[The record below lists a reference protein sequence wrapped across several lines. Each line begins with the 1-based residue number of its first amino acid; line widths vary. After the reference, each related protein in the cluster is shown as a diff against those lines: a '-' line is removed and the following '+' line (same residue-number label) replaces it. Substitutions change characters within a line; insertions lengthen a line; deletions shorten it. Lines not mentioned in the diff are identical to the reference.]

1 MMTIPIPI
9 DEKNKKKKDK
19 EQQQNT
25 PTQTAQPAP
34 TEQTAPTEQPQQ
46 PQGPIPWEITT
57 EEKRVNPD
65 VYNLYKQNYEP
76 REKEIQGIETDYL
89 NKMNNIYGLINKN
102 SEKTKEALKKQPVA
116 DAFNMLGTAVGKL
129 SEVASNATFSGR
141 VAPKKVDSS
150 DIAKQGN
157 ALLKKSYELPQ
168 YLQAIDN
175 DIIQNKAK
183 QLQNEYAVN
192 MNRLQRQQQYIQ
204 NAIEQST
211 DKTKIKYLSQEA
223 IELKKQE
230 IDLKR
235 KHNEKME
242 QLAEDRNKTY
252 KTSVYANG
260 NGQKMEYD
268 VLFVDGKPYPVDEY
282 FIDDIFNNSDL
293 FPDEKKKRL
302 KKAGASTATIRGE
315 IQTELDKGRRP
326 KYYSNKDIKVTQ
338 KIPFPFMTTLK
349 GSGTHTKKVY

>member
-1 MMTIPIPI
+1 MITIPI
-9 DEKNKKKKDK
+9 DDKDKKKK

-25 PTQTAQPAP
+25 QPAP
-34 TEQTAPTEQPQQ
+34 TAPTEQNTQTEQPQQ

-65 VYNLYKQNYEP
+65 VYNLYVKNYEP

-89 NKMNNIYGLINKN
+89 DKMNKMYGLINQN
-102 SEKTKEALKKQPVA
+102 SEKTKEALKKQPIA

-183 QLQNEYAVN
+183 QLQNEYATN
-192 MNRLQRQQQYIQ
+192 MNRLQRQMQYIQ

-223 IELKKQE
+223 IDLENKKVALDEWYKKQKLL
-230 IDLKR
+230 IDQQKA
-235 KHNEKME
+235 N
-242 QLAEDRNKTY
+242 AY
-252 KTSVYANG
+252 STSVYNESNNLSDG
-260 NGQKMEYD
+260 YNFLE
-268 VLFVDGKPYPVDEY
+268 VDGKRYKVSNEY
-282 FIDDIFNNSDL
+282 ILDILDTDL
-293 FPDEKKKRL
+293 FDDTEKKKLL
-302 KKAGASTATIRGE
+302 KTSTDNIRGV
-315 IQTELDKGRRP
+315 IQYRLNKGERP
-326 KYYSNKDIKVTQ
+326 EKYDDGT
-338 KIPFPFMTTLK
+338 PFSFKNTLGTTGK
-349 GSGTHTKKVY
+349 EVKRTY

>member
-1 MMTIPIPI
+1 M
-9 DEKNKKKKDK
+9 K
-19 EQQQNT
+19 
-25 PTQTAQPAP
+25 
-34 TEQTAPTEQPQQ
+34 
-46 PQGPIPWEITT
+46 
-57 EEKRVNPD
+57 
-65 VYNLYKQNYEP
+65 NYEP

-89 NKMNNIYGLINKN
+89 NKMSNIYGLINQN
-102 SEKTKEALKKQPVA
+102 SEKTKEALKKQPIA

-129 SEVASNATFSGR
+129 SEVASNATFGGR

-192 MNRLQRQQQYIQ
+192 MNRLQRQMQYIQ

-223 IELKKQE
+223 IALEKQKIEAKENYQKELLKLKK
-230 IDLKR
+230 
-235 KHNEKME
+235 
-242 QLAEDRNKTY
+242 EDNQIQRAKI
-252 KTSVYANG
+252 YANA

-268 VLFVDGKPYPVDEY
+268 QLIVDGKPYPVEAD
-282 FIDDIFNNSDL
+282 FIYDILNNSDL
-293 FPDEKKKRL
+293 FTDEEKERL
-302 KKAGASTATIRGE
+302 QGASDATVRGE
-315 IQTELDKGRRP
+315 IQTRLDKGKRP
-326 KYYSNKDIKVTQ
+326 QYYKNENIKVTQ

-349 GSGTHTKKVY
+349 GSGTHSKKVY

>member
-1 MMTIPIPI
+1 MMTL
-9 DEKNKKKKDK
+9 DDKNKKKK

-25 PTQTAQPAP
+25 PTTPAQPA
-34 TEQTAPTEQPQQ
+34 QTTQTEQPQQ

-57 EEKRVNPD
+57 EEKSVNPD
-65 VYNLYKQNYEP
+65 VYNLYKTNYEP

-89 NKMNNIYGLINKN
+89 NKMSNIYGLINQN
-102 SEKTKEALKKQPVA
+102 SEKTKEALKKQPIA

-129 SEVASNATFSGR
+129 SEVASNATFGGR

-183 QLQNEYAVN
+183 QLQNEYATN
-192 MNRLQRQQQYIQ
+192 MNRLQRQMQYIQ

-211 DKTKIKYLSQEA
+211 DKTKIKYLSQAA

-242 QLAEDRNKTY
+242 QIAQQNATANMIRANNEGNDLADGYSYLK
-252 KTSVYANG
+252 
-260 NGQKMEYD
+260 
-268 VLFVDGKPYPVDEY
+268 VDGKRYKVSNEY
-282 FIDDIFNNSDL
+282 ILDILNTNMFT
-293 FPDEKKKRL
+293 EKEREKLL
-302 KKAGASTATIRGE
+302 KTTTDNIRGV
-315 IQTELDKGRRP
+315 IQYRLNKGVRPTKYFDGTPFSFENTLGTMGKELKRT
-326 KYYSNKDIKVTQ
+326 Y
-338 KIPFPFMTTLK
+338 
-349 GSGTHTKKVY
+349 

>member
-1 MMTIPIPI
+1 MMTL
-9 DEKNKKKKDK
+9 DDKNKKKK

-25 PTQTAQPAP
+25 PTQPAQPTPTTTPATT
-34 TEQTAPTEQPQQ
+34 TEQQPQQ

-57 EEKRVNPD
+57 EEKSVNND

-89 NKMNNIYGLINKN
+89 NKMSNIYGLINQN
-102 SEKTKEALKKQPVA
+102 SEKTKEALKKQPIA

-129 SEVASNATFSGR
+129 SEVASNATFEGR

-183 QLQNEYAVN
+183 QLQNEYATN
-192 MNRLQRQQQYIQ
+192 MNRLQRQMQYIQ

-223 IELKKQE
+223 YQLKQQE
-230 IDLKR
+230 IDAKENYQKELLKL
-235 KHNEKME
+235 KK
-242 QLAEDRNKTY
+242 EDNQIQRAKIYADANKG
-252 KTSVYANG
+252 NG
-260 NGQKMEYD
+260 NGKFDKLVINGVEYPAPD
-268 VLFVDGKPYPVDEY
+268 NTVYEIATK
-282 FIDDIFNNSDL
+282 SDL
-293 FPDEKKKRL
+293 FTDEELDRL
-302 KKAGASTATIRGE
+302 QGLDISVIRGE
-315 IQTELDKGRRP
+315 IQKKFDQNKFP
-326 KYYSNKDIKVTQ
+326 KYYKPKYYRDGKKTSFPLMTILSTLAKTQ
-338 KIPFPFMTTLK
+338 RNN
-349 GSGTHTKKVY
+349 

>member
-1 MMTIPIPI
+1 MITIPI
-9 DEKNKKKKDK
+9 DDKNKKKK

-25 PTQTAQPAP
+25 PTQPAQTTTTEQTTP
-34 TEQTAPTEQPQQ
+34 TEQQPQQ

-57 EEKRVNPD
+57 EEKSVNND
-65 VYNLYKQNYEP
+65 VYNTFLKNYEP

-89 NKMNNIYGLINKN
+89 NKMSNIYGLINQN
-102 SEKTKEALKKQPVA
+102 SEKTKEALKKQPIA

-129 SEVASNATFSGR
+129 SEVASNATFGGR

-183 QLQNEYAVN
+183 QLQNEYATN
-192 MNRLQRQQQYIQ
+192 MNRLQRQMQYIQ

-223 IELKKQE
+223 IDLEKEK

-242 QLAEDRNKTY
+242 QIAQQNANSNYIRAKNEGSYLADGYNFL
-252 KTSVYANG
+252 
-260 NGQKMEYD
+260 D
-268 VLFVDGKPYPVDEY
+268 VDGKRYKVSDY
-282 FIDDIFNNSDL
+282 YILDILNTDL
-293 FPDEKKKRL
+293 FTEEEREKLVKT
-302 KKAGASTATIRGE
+302 STDNIRGV
-315 IQTELDKGRRP
+315 IQYRLNKNKRPQKYFDGTPFSLENTLGTTGKELKRT
-326 KYYSNKDIKVTQ
+326 Y
-338 KIPFPFMTTLK
+338 
-349 GSGTHTKKVY
+349 

>member
-1 MMTIPIPI
+1 MMTL
-9 DEKNKKKKDK
+9 DDKDKKKK

-25 PTQTAQPAP
+25 PTAQPAQP
-34 TEQTAPTEQPQQ
+34 AQTTQTEQPQQ

-57 EEKRVNPD
+57 EEKSVNPD
-65 VYNLYKQNYEP
+65 VYKLYQQNYEP

-89 NKMNNIYGLINKN
+89 NKMSNIYGLINQN
-102 SEKTKEALKKQPVA
+102 SEKTKEALKKQPIA

-129 SEVASNATFSGR
+129 SEVASNATFGGR

-192 MNRLQRQQQYIQ
+192 MNRLQRQMQYIQ

-223 IELKKQE
+223 YNLKQQE
-230 IDLKR
+230 AAL
-235 KHNEKME
+235 NEWWKKENIRLREEGNEIRKME
-242 QLAEDRNKTY
+242 AYNN
-252 KTSVYANG
+252 ANG
-260 NGQKMEYD
+260 RRMEYD
-268 VLFVDGKPYPVDEY
+268 KLTINGVDYPVEEG
-282 FIDDIFNNSDL
+282 FIYDVLTKSDL
-293 FPDEKKKRL
+293 FTQEERERL
-302 KKAGASTATIRGE
+302 NGADPSIIRGE
-315 IQTELDKGRRP
+315 IQSKLNKGKFP
-326 KYYSNKDIKVTQ
+326 EYYINTNGTQ

-349 GSGTHTKKVY
+349 GSGTKVKKGY

>member
-1 MMTIPIPI
+1 MMTLE
-9 DEKNKKKKDK
+9 DKDKKKKDK

-25 PTQTAQPAP
+25 PTTPAQ
-34 TEQTAPTEQPQQ
+34 TEQTTTTEQPQQ

-57 EEKRVNPD
+57 EEKSVNPA
-65 VYNLYKQNYEP
+65 VYNLHMQNYEP

-89 NKMNNIYGLINKN
+89 NKMSNIYGLINKN
-102 SEKTKEALKKQPVA
+102 SEKTKEALKKQPIA

-183 QLQNEYAVN
+183 QLQNEYATN
-192 MNRLQRQQQYIQ
+192 MNRLQRQMQYIQ

-223 IELKKQE
+223 KALEEEKIK
-230 IDLKR
+230 LKR
-235 KHNEKME
+235 EHNEKME
-242 QLAEDRNKTY
+242 QLKEQEIGVRKLGI
-252 KTSVYANG
+252 YANA

-268 VLFVDGKPYPVDEY
+268 QLFVDGKPYPVEAD
-282 FIDDIFNNSDL
+282 FIDDILMKSDL
-293 FPDEKKKRL
+293 FTDEERDRL
-302 KKAGASTATIRGE
+302 RGASTATIRGE
-315 IQTELDKGRRP
+315 IQNYIDKGKFP
-326 KYYSNKDIKVTQ
+326 QYYINTKGTK
-338 KIPFPFMTTLK
+338 KIRFPFMTTLK

>member
-1 MMTIPIPI
+1 MMTI
-9 DEKNKKKKDK
+9 DDKDKKKK

-25 PTQTAQPAP
+25 PTTPAQTTT
-34 TEQTAPTEQPQQ
+34 TEQTTNTEQPQQ

-57 EEKRVNPD
+57 EEKSVNND

-89 NKMNNIYGLINKN
+89 NKMSNIYGLINQN
-102 SEKTKEALKKQPVA
+102 SEKTKEALKKQPIA

-129 SEVASNATFSGR
+129 SEVASNATFGGR

-192 MNRLQRQQQYIQ
+192 MNRLQRQMQYIQ
-204 NAIEQST
+204 NALEKAT
-211 DKTKIKYLSQEA
+211 TKTEKEYLSQA
-223 IELKKQE
+223 
-230 IDLKR
+230 
-235 KHNEKME
+235 
-242 QLAEDRNKTY
+242 
-252 KTSVYANG
+252 
-260 NGQKMEYD
+260 
-268 VLFVDGKPYPVDEY
+268 
-282 FIDDIFNNSDL
+282 
-293 FPDEKKKRL
+293 
-302 KKAGASTATIRGE
+302 
-315 IQTELDKGRRP
+315 
-326 KYYSNKDIKVTQ
+326 YSCPNHSHLL
-338 KIPFPFMTTLK
+338 PP
-349 GSGTHTKKVY
+349 

>member
-1 MMTIPIPI
+1 MMTIPI
-9 DEKNKKKKDK
+9 DDKNKKKKDK

-25 PTQTAQPAP
+25 QAAQPAPPAP
-34 TEQTAPTEQPQQ
+34 TEQTTTTATTTEQPQ

-57 EEKRVNPD
+57 EEKSVNPD
-65 VYNLYKQNYEP
+65 VYKLYQQNLEP

-89 NKMNNIYGLINKN
+89 NKMSNIYGLINKN
-102 SEKTKEALKKQPVA
+102 SEKTKEALKKQPIA

-183 QLQNEYAVN
+183 QLQNEYATN
-192 MNRLQRQQQYIQ
+192 MNRLQRQMQYIQ

-223 IELKKQE
+223 LALEKEK

-242 QLAEDRNKTY
+242 KLKEQEIGVRKLGI
-252 KTSVYANG
+252 YANA

-268 VLFVDGKPYPVDEY
+268 KLTINGVDYPVEAD
-282 FIDDIFNNSDL
+282 FIDDILMKSDL
-293 FPDEKKKRL
+293 FTDEQRDRL
-302 KKAGASTATIRGE
+302 RGASTATIRGE
-315 IQTELDKGRRP
+315 IQNYIDKGKFP
-326 KYYSNKDIKVTQ
+326 QYYINTKGTK

>member
-1 MMTIPIPI
+1 MITIPI
-9 DEKNKKKKDK
+9 DDKDKKKK

-25 PTQTAQPAP
+25 QPAQPAQTAQP
-34 TEQTAPTEQPQQ
+34 EQPQQ

-65 VYNLYKQNYEP
+65 VYNLYLKNYEP

-89 NKMNNIYGLINKN
+89 NKMSNIYGLINKN
-102 SEKTKEALKKQPVA
+102 SEKTKEALKKQPIA

-129 SEVASNATFSGR
+129 SEVASNATFGGK

-192 MNRLQRQQQYIQ
+192 MNRLQRQMQYIQ
-204 NAIEQST
+204 NALEKAT
-211 DKTKIKYLSQEA
+211 TKTEKEYLSQEA
-223 IELKKQE
+223 LELENKKIE
-230 IDLKR
+230 LKR
-235 KHNEKME
+235 KHNERME
-242 QLAEDRNKTY
+242 QIAQQKANAYT
-252 KTSVYANG
+252 TSVYNEG
-260 NGQKMEYD
+260 NNLSDGYNFLE
-268 VLFVDGKPYPVDEY
+268 VDGKRYKVSDAY
-282 FIDDIFNNSDL
+282 ILDILDTDL
-293 FPDEKKKRL
+293 FDDTEKKKLL
-302 KKAGASTATIRGE
+302 KTSTDNIRGV
-315 IQTELDKGRRP
+315 IQHRLNKGERP
-326 KYYSNKDIKVTQ
+326 EKYDDGT
-338 KIPFPFMTTLK
+338 PFSFENTLGTTGK
-349 GSGTHTKKVY
+349 EVKRTY

>member
-1 MMTIPIPI
+1 MITI
-9 DEKNKKKKDK
+9 DEKDKKKKDK

-25 PTQTAQPAP
+25 QPAQPAQ
-34 TEQTAPTEQPQQ
+34 TEQTAPTATTTEQPQQ

-57 EEKRVNPD
+57 EEKSVNND
-65 VYNLYKQNYEP
+65 VYNTFLKNYEP

-89 NKMNNIYGLINKN
+89 NKMSNIYGLINQN
-102 SEKTKEALKKQPVA
+102 SEKTKEALKKQPIA

-129 SEVASNATFSGR
+129 SEVASNATFGGR

-183 QLQNEYAVN
+183 QLQNEYATN
-192 MNRLQRQQQYIQ
+192 MNRLQRQMQYIQ

-223 IELKKQE
+223 IELKEKE

-242 QLAEDRNKTY
+242 QIAEKNANANIIRANNEGNNLADGYNFL
-252 KTSVYANG
+252 
-260 NGQKMEYD
+260 D
-268 VLFVDGKPYPVDEY
+268 VDGKRYKVSNEY
-282 FIDDIFNNSDL
+282 ILDILNTNMFTEEER
-293 FPDEKKKRL
+293 EKLMKT
-302 KKAGASTATIRGE
+302 STDNIRGV
-315 IQTELDKGRRP
+315 IQYRLNKGVRP
-326 KYYSNKDIKVTQ
+326 KKYFDGT
-338 KIPFPFMTTLK
+338 PFSLENTLGTTGKELK
-349 GSGTHTKKVY
+349 RTY

>member
-1 MMTIPIPI
+1 MMTL
-9 DEKNKKKKDK
+9 DDKDKKKK

-25 PTQTAQPAP
+25 PTQPAQPAT
-34 TEQTAPTEQPQQ
+34 TEQTTQTEQPQQ

-57 EEKRVNPD
+57 EEKSVNND
-65 VYNLYKQNYEP
+65 VYNTYLKNYEP

-89 NKMNNIYGLINKN
+89 NKMSNIYGLINQN
-102 SEKTKEALKKQPVA
+102 SEKTKEALKKQPIA

-129 SEVASNATFSGR
+129 SEVASNATFGGR

-183 QLQNEYAVN
+183 QLQNEYATN
-192 MNRLQRQQQYIQ
+192 MNRLQRQMQYIQ

-223 IELKKQE
+223 YQLKQQEIDAEKKYKEGILELKKQE
-230 IDLKR
+230 NGLR
-235 KHNEKME
+235 K
-242 QLAEDRNKTY
+242 LGI
-252 KTSVYANG
+252 YANA

-268 VLFVDGKPYPVDEY
+268 QLIVDGKPYPVEAD
-282 FIDDIFNNSDL
+282 FIYDILNNSDL
-293 FPDEKKKRL
+293 FTDKEKERL
-302 KKAGASTATIRGE
+302 QKASAATIRGE
-315 IQTELDKGRRP
+315 IQNYIDKGKRP
-326 KYYSNKDIKVTQ
+326 QYYKNEDIKVTQ

-349 GSGTHTKKVY
+349 GSGTHSKKVY

>member
-1 MMTIPIPI
+1 MMTL
-9 DEKNKKKKDK
+9 DDKDKKKK

-25 PTQTAQPAP
+25 PTQPAQPAQ
-34 TEQTAPTEQPQQ
+34 TEQTTQTEQPQQ

-57 EEKRVNPD
+57 EEKSVNND
-65 VYNLYKQNYEP
+65 VYNTYLKNYEP

-89 NKMNNIYGLINKN
+89 NKMSNIYGLINQN
-102 SEKTKEALKKQPVA
+102 SEKTKEALKKQPIA

-129 SEVASNATFSGR
+129 SEVASNATFGGR

-192 MNRLQRQQQYIQ
+192 MNRLQRQMQYIQ

-211 DKTKIKYLSQEA
+211 DKTKIKYLSQAA
-223 IELKKQE
+223 IDLKKQE

-242 QLAEDRNKTY
+242 QLAQQRNNTY
-252 KTSVYANG
+252 AASVYNEG
-260 NGQKMEYD
+260 NNLADGYNFLEVDNKRYKVSD
-268 VLFVDGKPYPVDEY
+268 DYLF
-282 FIDDIFNNSDL
+282 DILDTDL
-293 FPDEKKKRL
+293 FDKDERKQLIGTSPDN
-302 KKAGASTATIRGE
+302 IRGA
-315 IQTELDKGRRP
+315 IQAKLNKGERPTIYKDK
-326 KYYSNKDIKVTQ
+326 T
-338 KIPFPFMTTLK
+338 PFSFKETLRTTGK
-349 GSGTHTKKVY
+349 EVKRTY

>member
-1 MMTIPIPI
+1 MMTL
-9 DEKNKKKKDK
+9 DDKDKKKK

-25 PTQTAQPAP
+25 QTTPAP
-34 TEQTAPTEQPQQ
+34 PATTEQTAPTATTPEQPQQ

-57 EEKRVNPD
+57 EEKSVNND
-65 VYNLYKQNYEP
+65 VYNTYLKNYEP

-89 NKMNNIYGLINKN
+89 NKMSNIYGLINQN
-102 SEKTKEALKKQPVA
+102 SEKTKEALKKQPIA

-129 SEVASNATFSGR
+129 SEVASNATFGGR

-183 QLQNEYAVN
+183 QLQNEYATN
-192 MNRLQRQQQYIQ
+192 MNRLQRQMQYIQ

-223 IELKKQE
+223 IALKEKE

-242 QLAEDRNKTY
+242 ELKEKEIGVRKLGI
-252 KTSVYANG
+252 YANA

-268 VLFVDGKPYPVDEY
+268 QLIVDGKPYPVEAD
-282 FIDDIFNNSDL
+282 FIYDILNNSDL
-293 FPDEKKKRL
+293 FTDEAKERL
-302 KKAGASTATIRGE
+302 QGASAATIRGE
-315 IQTELDKGRRP
+315 IQTQLNKGKRP
-326 KYYSNKDIKVTQ
+326 QYYKNENIKVTQ
-338 KIPFPFMTTLK
+338 KIPFPFMETLQ
-349 GSGTHTKKVY
+349 GSGTHSKKVY

>member
-1 MMTIPIPI
+1 MITIPI
-9 DEKNKKKKDK
+9 DDKDKNKKKK
-19 EQQQNT
+19 EQQQQ
-25 PTQTAQPAP
+25 QTAQPTQPAP
-34 TEQTAPTEQPQQ
+34 TEQTTTTEQPQQ

-57 EEKRVNPD
+57 EEKSVNND

-89 NKMNNIYGLINKN
+89 NKMSNIYGLINQN
-102 SEKTKEALKKQPVA
+102 SEKTKEALKKQPIA

-129 SEVASNATFSGR
+129 SEVASNATFGGR

-183 QLQNEYAVN
+183 QLQNEYATN
-192 MNRLQRQQQYIQ
+192 MNRLQRQMQYIQ

-223 IELKKQE
+223 YQLKQQE
-230 IDLKR
+230 IDAKENYQKELLKL
-235 KHNEKME
+235 KK
-242 QLAEDRNKTY
+242 EDNRIQRAKIYADANKG
-252 KTSVYANG
+252 NG
-260 NGQKMEYD
+260 NGKFD
-268 VLFVDGKPYPVDEY
+268 KLTINGVDYPAPDNTVYE
-282 FIDDIFNNSDL
+282 IATKSDL
-293 FPDEKKKRL
+293 FTDKELEIIEGLEPSL
-302 KKAGASTATIRGE
+302 IRGE
-315 IQTELDKGRRP
+315 IQKKFDQNKFP
-326 KYYSNKDIKVTQ
+326 KYYKPKYYRNDKKTSFPLMTILSSLAKTQ
-338 KIPFPFMTTLK
+338 RNN
-349 GSGTHTKKVY
+349 

>member
-1 MMTIPIPI
+1 MITI
-9 DEKNKKKKDK
+9 DDKDKKKKDK

-25 PTQTAQPAP
+25 QPAQPAQTAQTAP
-34 TEQTAPTEQPQQ
+34 TATTTEQPQQ

-65 VYNLYKQNYEP
+65 VYKLYQQNYEP

-89 NKMNNIYGLINKN
+89 DKMNNIYGLINKN
-102 SEKTKEALKKQPVA
+102 SEKTKEALKKQPIA

-129 SEVASNATFSGR
+129 SEVASNATFGGR

-192 MNRLQRQQQYIQ
+192 MNRLQRQMQYIQ

-223 IELKKQE
+223 LALEKEKIAADENYKKALLKLREDSNQ
-230 IDLKR
+230 IR
-235 KHNEKME
+235 KME
-242 QLAEDRNKTY
+242 AYNEANKQDL
-252 KTSVYANG
+252 G
-260 NGQKMEYD
+260 YD
-268 VLFVDGKPYPVDEY
+268 KLYVDNVPYPVTEGTIY
-282 FIDDIFNNSDL
+282 EILNNSDL
-293 FPDEKKKRL
+293 FTDGEKKRL
-302 KKAGASTATIRGE
+302 EGADPALIRGE
-315 IQTELDKGRRP
+315 IQTKLNQGKRP
-326 KYYSNKDIKVTQ
+326 QYYKNKDIKVTQ
-338 KIPFPFMTTLK
+338 KIPFPFMTILR
-349 GSGTHTKKVY
+349 GTGKKLITNY

>member
-1 MMTIPIPI
+1 MITI
-9 DEKNKKKKDK
+9 DDKNKKKK

-25 PTQTAQPAP
+25 QTTPATTTAP
-34 TEQTAPTEQPQQ
+34 TEQTTTTATTTEQPQQ

-57 EEKRVNPD
+57 EEKSVNND
-65 VYNLYKQNYEP
+65 VYNLYKQNLEP

-89 NKMNNIYGLINKN
+89 NKMSNIYGLINQN
-102 SEKTKEALKKQPVA
+102 SEKTKEALKKQPIA

-129 SEVASNATFSGR
+129 SEVASNATFGGK

-192 MNRLQRQQQYIQ
+192 MNRLQRQMQYIQ

-223 IELKKQE
+223 IDLENKKVALDEWYKKQRLE
-230 IDLKR
+230 IAKQNATANMI
-235 KHNEKME
+235 KANNEGRN
-242 QLAEDRNKTY
+242 LADGYSYLT
-252 KTSVYANG
+252 
-260 NGQKMEYD
+260 
-268 VLFVDGKPYPVDEY
+268 VDGVKYKVSDY
-282 FIDDIFNNSDL
+282 FIDDVLNSNL
-293 FPDEKKKRL
+293 FDDNEREKLAKYSYDR
-302 KKAGASTATIRGE
+302 IRGE
-315 IQTELDKGRRP
+315 IQDKLDAGIIPTKDKDKNPFAFKKALQGMGKELKRT
-326 KYYSNKDIKVTQ
+326 Y
-338 KIPFPFMTTLK
+338 
-349 GSGTHTKKVY
+349 

>member
-1 MMTIPIPI
+1 MMTIPI
-9 DEKNKKKKDK
+9 DDKDKKKK
-19 EQQQNT
+19 EQQQT
-25 PTQTAQPAP
+25 TQPAQPVQ
-34 TEQTAPTEQPQQ
+34 TEQTTTTATTTEQPQQ

-57 EEKRVNPD
+57 EEKSINPD
-65 VYNLYKQNYEP
+65 VYNLYKTNYEP

-89 NKMNNIYGLINKN
+89 NKMNKMYGLINQN
-102 SEKTKEALKKQPVA
+102 SEKTKEALKKQPIA

-129 SEVASNATFSGR
+129 SEVASNATFGGR

-192 MNRLQRQQQYIQ
+192 MNRLQRQMQYIQ

-230 IDLKR
+230 AAFKKWYADQKLTIARQNAAANMIKAN
-235 KHNEKME
+235 NEGRN
-242 QLAEDRNKTY
+242 LADGYSYLTVDNVKY
-252 KTSVYANG
+252 KVSN
-260 NGQKMEYD
+260 D
-268 VLFVDGKPYPVDEY
+268 
-282 FIDDIFNNSDL
+282 FIDDVLNSNL
-293 FPDEKKKRL
+293 FTDEERENLAPYSYDRIRGQIQDKLDDGIIPTKDKNGKYFAF
-302 KKAGASTATIRGE
+302 KKALQGMGK
-315 IQTELDKGRRP
+315 ELKRT
-326 KYYSNKDIKVTQ
+326 N
-338 KIPFPFMTTLK
+338 
-349 GSGTHTKKVY
+349 

>member
-1 MMTIPIPI
+1 MMTL
-9 DEKNKKKKDK
+9 DDKDKKKK

-25 PTQTAQPAP
+25 QPTQPAT
-34 TEQTAPTEQPQQ
+34 TEQTTTPATTTEQPQQ

-57 EEKRVNPD
+57 EEKSVNND
-65 VYNLYKQNYEP
+65 VYNTYLKNYEP
-76 REKEIQGIETDYL
+76 REKEIQQHENSYL
-89 NKMNNIYGLINKN
+89 NKMSNIYGLINQN
-102 SEKTKEALKKQPVA
+102 SEKTKEALKKQPIA

-129 SEVASNATFSGR
+129 SEVASNATFGGR

-150 DIAKQGN
+150 DISKQGN

-183 QLQNEYAVN
+183 QLQNEYATN
-192 MNRLQRQQQYIQ
+192 MNRLQRQMQYIQ

-230 IDLKR
+230 ADLKR

-242 QLAEDRNKTY
+242 KIAQQN
-252 KTSVYANG
+252 ANSNYIRAKNEG
-260 NGQKMEYD
+260 SKQDLGFDKLY
-268 VLFVDGKPYPVDEY
+268 VDGKPYPVEEG
-282 FIDDIFNNSDL
+282 FIYDILNNSDL
-293 FPDEKKKRL
+293 FTDKEKERL
-302 KKAGASTATIRGE
+302 QKASAATIRGE
-315 IQTELDKGRRP
+315 IQTRLNKGKRP
-326 KYYSNKDIKVTQ
+326 QYYKNKDIKVTQ
-338 KIPFPFMTTLK
+338 KIPFPFMETLR
-349 GSGTHTKKVY
+349 GQGKKMITNY

>member
-1 MMTIPIPI
+1 MITI
-9 DEKNKKKKDK
+9 DDKNKKKK
-19 EQQQNT
+19 EQQQT
-25 PTQTAQPAP
+25 TQPAQPAP
-34 TEQTAPTEQPQQ
+34 TEQTTTTAQTEQPQQ

-57 EEKRVNPD
+57 EEKKVNPD
-65 VYNLYKQNYEP
+65 VYNLYQQNYEP

-89 NKMNNIYGLINKN
+89 DKMNKMYGLINQN
-102 SEKTKEALKKQPVA
+102 SEKTKEALKKQPIA
-116 DAFNMLGTAVGKL
+116 DAFNMLGTSVGKL

-192 MNRLQRQQQYIQ
+192 MNRLQRQMQYIQ

-223 IELKKQE
+223 LALEEQKIK
-230 IDLKR
+230 LKR
-235 KHNEKME
+235 EHNEKME
-242 QLAEDRNKTY
+242 QIAEKN
-252 KTSVYANG
+252 ANANMIKANNYGKGQDLG
-260 NGQKMEYD
+260 NDKLYI
-268 VLFVDGKPYPVDEY
+268 DGKPYPVEEG
-282 FIDDIFNNSDL
+282 FIYDILNNSDL
-293 FPDEKKKRL
+293 FSDDAKARL
-302 KKAGASTATIRGE
+302 QGAAPSTIRGE
-315 IQTELDKGRRP
+315 IQTQLNKGKRP
-326 KYYSNKDIKVTQ
+326 QYYKNKDIKVTQ
-338 KIPFPFMTTLK
+338 KIPFPFMETLR
-349 GSGTHTKKVY
+349 GQGKKMITNY

>member
-1 MMTIPIPI
+1 MITIPI
-9 DEKNKKKKDK
+9 DDKDKKKK

-25 PTQTAQPAP
+25 QPAQPAP
-34 TEQTAPTEQPQQ
+34 TEQTTTTATTTEQPQQ

-57 EEKRVNPD
+57 EEKSVNPD
-65 VYNLYKQNYEP
+65 VYTLHMQNLEP
-76 REKEIQGIETDYL
+76 REKEMQGIETDYL
-89 NKMNNIYGLINKN
+89 DKMSNIYGLINKN
-102 SEKTKEALKKQPVA
+102 SEKTKEALKKQPIA

-192 MNRLQRQQQYIQ
+192 MNRLQRQMQYIQ

-223 IELKKQE
+223 YNLKQQE
-230 IDLKR
+230 
-235 KHNEKME
+235 
-242 QLAEDRNKTY
+242 
-252 KTSVYANG
+252 
-260 NGQKMEYD
+260 
-268 VLFVDGKPYPVDEY
+268 
-282 FIDDIFNNSDL
+282 
-293 FPDEKKKRL
+293 
-302 KKAGASTATIRGE
+302 
-315 IQTELDKGRRP
+315 
-326 KYYSNKDIKVTQ
+326 
-338 KIPFPFMTTLK
+338 
-349 GSGTHTKKVY
+349 